1 MEQNKMDASVFNSA
15 TWRFDVYLVKT
26 ILNSEK
32 ISWESRAVKSKH
44 HINSYTVFQNA
55 LVQD

>member
-1 MEQNKMDASVFNSA
+1 MDASVFNSA